1 MTHISPEVEPLRI
14 AMVAPP
20 WFHVPPDAY
29 GGIEWIC
36 SWLVDGLVDRGH
48 DVTLIAA
55 GEHRTRAEFRQTY
68 PEPPS
73 SRLGEPLP
81 ELIQAAAAA
90 GVLADMEV
98 DVIHDHSI
106 AGPLLARGRKTRT
119 VVTAHGPTDGEVGRY
134 YRKLGDTISLVAIT
148 DAQRLHAPDLPW
160 AGTVYNAIPVAEYP
174 FNATKEDFVLFLGR
188 MSPEKGAHLAID
200 AAREAGL
207 PIVIAGK
214 CIEKIE
220 RDYFALEVGPRLG
233 DDTEWIGQA
242 DAAVK
247 KDLLGRARCLVFP
260 IQWEEPFGIV
270 MVEALACGTPVVAL
284 GRGSVPEIVEHDV
297 TGFVLKQIEDL
308 PGGIDHCLKIDPA
321 ACRERAER
329 LFDVSQMVAGYE
341 AIYRAARV

>member
-1 MTHISPEVEPLRI
+1 
-14 AMVAPP
+14 MVAPP

-36 SWLVDGLVDRGH
+36 SWLVNGLVERGH

-55 GEHRTRAEFRQTY
+55 GEPRTRAHFRQTY
-68 PEPPS
+68 LKPPS
-73 SRLGEPLP
+73 SRLGDPIP
-81 ELIQAAAAA
+81 EVVQAAASA
-90 GVLADMEV
+90 LALEDLEV

-106 AGPLLARGRKTRT
+106 AGPLLARGRTTPT
-119 VVTAHGPTDGEVGRY
+119 VVTAHGPTDTEVGFY
-134 YRKLGDTISLVAIT
+134 YRLLGETIHLVAIT
-148 DAQRLHAPDLPW
+148 DAQRRHAPDLPW
-160 AGTVYNAIPVAEYP
+160 TATVYNAIPVADYP
-174 FNATKEDFVLFLGR
+174 LVTTKEDFVLFLGR

-200 AAREAGL
+200 AARQAGL

-220 RDYFALEVGPRLG
+220 RDYFALEVKPRLG
-233 DDTEWIGQA
+233 EDTEWIGQA
-242 DAAVK
+242 DPGVK

-297 TGFVLKQIEDL
+297 TGFVLDRIEDL
-308 PGGIDHCLKIDPA
+308 PGGIDHSLKIDPA

-341 AIYRAARV
+341 KIYRAVRA